1 MKELEEAYKTLEKSI
16 KTISKS
22 QAELLA
28 KVREQSPEEV
38 DELIADNKQI
48 FKAIRNRDTEALLNM
63 QKKYANTTD

>member
-1 MKELEEAYKTLEKSI
+1 MKELEEAYKTPEKSI

-38 DELIADNKQI
+38 DELISDNKQI

>member
-1 MKELEEAYKTLEKSI
+1 MEELKEAYKTLEKSI

-38 DELIADNKQI
+38 DELIADNKKI
-48 FKAIRNRDTEALLNM
+48 FKAIRNRDTDALLKM

>member
-1 MKELEEAYKTLEKSI
+1 MEELKEAYKTLEKSI

-28 KVREQSPEEV
+28 KVREESPEEV
-38 DELIADNKQI
+38 DELIADNKKI
-48 FKAIRNRDTEALLNM
+48 FKAIRNRDTDALLKM